1 MKFSLKRLKIPAADA
16 VPAQAGISVFHHP
29 NRLQK
34 KYFFTGWSKTFRCKA
49 REIRRNEAYFSV
61 RRNDEG

>member
-1 MKFSLKRLKIPAADA
+1 MKFSLKGLKIPAAGA

-34 KYFFTGWSKTFRCKA
+34 KYLQAGQKHSDA
-49 REIRRNEAYFSV
+49 RRAKS
-61 RRNDEG
+61 